1 MKNVPK
7 ELVAGGMIIL
17 FLSLVLGSAL
27 GISAY
32 EETYRQSLLSKY
44 GLLVGELK
52 RQTERDVDFGK
63 PLHLIGGTAKMF
75 DSVTAQDPN
84 IADLYIA
91 GIDGKILYSTDPAAV
106 GQALAEGIPRGFPAP
121 SGKEG
126 DAEIVTTRLKRST
139 FVAAPV
145 RYDAAVQVGG
155 AYLRFEER
163 IISDRILSLI
173 RANARTIL
181 PIFLLSSLLLV
192 LALRGLRAAEDRGAL
207 KLRSSVRNTAAI
219 GAALLL
225 AQGTFALLNNRF
237 FERSYEELFED
248 NVEIVA
254 GIVAQDLGRALDYGV
269 DADRL
274 KGAESLLERYRL
286 RTREAD
292 GLYITAPDGRLLY
305 AAAPGGTYS
314 VLGASEPPD
323 PAPRDR
329 SGAGRTRSLGS
340 AAAAPA
346 FLTVEVNRSFIA
358 GLLRDAL
365 LDILT
370 ILAVSLVLGFELAGM
385 LSVFVRGA
393 GGAAVTDRSDRSL
406 HVIRMVSFVFFFAA
420 LIPLS
425 FLPAYIETVLG
436 TDSPAL
442 FGLSRES
449 AIGLPIT
456 SYMLGVTLFIPLV
469 GALSTRLSVRS
480 LFFLSGG
487 LFLAGTL
494 ATAFAPGMLALVAAR
509 FAAGMG
515 YGGIVI
521 NGSNLSVASTTEENR
536 STGFGYWSAGFAAAT
551 ICAISIGG
559 VIVNRL
565 GYRVGVLTAAGAAVL
580 LLIFVA
586 FFVEENPTRTREASR
601 PALRL
606 EDILVLFRN
615 RSLLANLLF
624 SSIPF
629 SLAYVGTFQYIL
641 PLYMGSSGISAANI
655 GRILTVY
662 GLISLATP
670 IVSRLAD
677 RTRNE
682 KRIIIIG
689 NLVTGLSLVIFA
701 AAESF
706 FALEGSYVLLV
717 FVLLGMG
724 FGGMMIDASEESFLT
739 SAPEAARLGE
749 AKLLGL
755 YATVEKIASVVV
767 PLLAGALVALLGYS
781 GSLGVIG
788 VITVAA
794 AVFFAVMAANMRTGG
809 GR

>member
-17 FLSLVLGSAL
+17 FLSLALGAAL

-75 DSVTAQDPN
+75 ESVTAQDPN

-91 GIDGKILYSTDPAAV
+91 GVDGKILYSTDPAAV
-106 GQALAEGIPRGFPAP
+106 GQALAEGIPREFPAP
-121 SGKEG
+121 RGKE
-126 DAEIVTTRLKRST
+126 DAEIVSVRLKRST

-163 IISDRILSLI
+163 IVADRIVSLVWVNV
-173 RANARTIL
+173 RLIL
-181 PIFLLSSLLLV
+181 PIFIASSLLLL
-192 LALRGLRAAEDRGAL
+192 LALWGFRAAESRGML
-207 KLRSSVRNTAAI
+207 KLRTSVRNTVAI
-219 GAALLL
+219 GAALLV
-225 AQGTFALLNNRF
+225 AQGTYALLNNRF

-269 DADRL
+269 SADRL
-274 KGAESLLERYRL
+274 RGAESLLERYRL
-286 RTREAD
+286 RTREAE
-292 GLYITAPDGRLLY
+292 GLYVTDPSGRLLY

-314 VLGASEPPD
+314 VLGATE
-323 PAPRDR
+323 PAPPALRER
-329 SGAGRTRSLGS
+329 ATSGRMRPLSS

-365 LDILT
+365 FDILT

-393 GGAAVTDRSDRSL
+393 GPAAATDRSDRSL

-425 FLPAYIETVLG
+425 FLPAYIETILG
-436 TDSPAL
+436 TDASAL

-480 LFFLSGG
+480 LFFLSGS
-487 LFLAGTL
+487 LFLGGTL
-494 ATAFAPGMLALVAAR
+494 ATAFAPGMIALIAAR
-509 FAAGMG
+509 FVAGLG

-521 NGSNLSVASTTEENR
+521 NGSNLAVASTTEDNR
-536 STGFGYWSAGFAAAT
+536 STGFGFWSAGFAAAT

-565 GYRVGVLTAAGAAVL
+565 GYRFGVLTAAGAAAL
-580 LLIFVA
+580 LLVFVA
-586 FFVEENPTRTREASR
+586 FFVEKSPARTRETAR
-601 PALRL
+601 LGLRL
-606 EDILVLFRN
+606 EDILLLFRN

-624 SSIPF
+624 SGIPF

-641 PLYMGSSGISAANI
+641 PLYMGNSGISAANI

-670 IVSRLAD
+670 LVSRLAD

-689 NLVTGLSLVIFA
+689 NLVTGLSLVLFA
-701 AAESF
+701 VAESF
-706 FALEGSYVLLV
+706 FGLEGSYVLLV

-739 SAPEAARLGE
+739 SAPEAAELGE

-755 YATVEKIASVVV
+755 YATFEKIASVVV
-767 PLLAGALVALLGYS
+767 PLLAGALVAFLGYS

-788 VITVAA
+788 AITVAA
-794 AVFFAVMAANMRTGG
+794 AVLFAVMATNMRTGG
-809 GR
+809 SR